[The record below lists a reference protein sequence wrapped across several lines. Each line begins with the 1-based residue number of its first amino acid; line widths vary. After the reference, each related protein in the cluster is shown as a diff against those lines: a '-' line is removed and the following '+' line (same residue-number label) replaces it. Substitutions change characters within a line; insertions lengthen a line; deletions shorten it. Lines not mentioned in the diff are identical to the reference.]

1 MGCNSSK
8 VRLVGS
14 KECAKKCVN
23 LPMLKP
29 SKMDICSFRD
39 YCLSLPL
46 AEETLPFDENTLVFK
61 IGGKI
66 FAAAEIGDFRHFAVK
81 CDPDE
86 AILLRDRFPE
96 IRPPKYFNKRHWNF
110 VSVEGDLSE
119 EMLRKQIEESFR
131 LVIEGLSPKAFRQ
144 EVMER
149 VAKMGFR
156 IR

>member
-1 MGCNSSK
+1 
-8 VRLVGS
+8 
-14 KECAKKCVN
+14 
-23 LPMLKP
+23 
-29 SKMDICSFRD
+29 MDICSFRD

-96 IRPPKYFNKRHWNF
+96 IRPPKYFNKRHWNAIGT
-110 VSVEGDLSE
+110 SCRS
-119 EMLRKQIEESFR
+119 RAI
-131 LVIEGLSPKAFRQ
+131 SPKRCFGSKSKSLF
-144 EVMER
+144 VW
-149 VAKMGFR
+149 
-156 IR
+156 